1 MVGSV
6 PPRRAPAIAVDP
18 SSSGARL
25 RHARELRR
33 ATTSGGNARLRR
45 MSLASVRGPGGITR
59 LVGRSTSSRSTT
71 GPCDLATLTRRDPER
86 EIETMLRAAGR

>member
-25 RHARELRR
+25 RHARELGR
-33 ATTSGGNARLRR
+33 ATTSGGERETPPHEPGKRPWAWWHNEARRPQYLEQ
-45 MSLASVRGPGGITR
+45 SCFHAKQK
-59 LVGRSTSSRSTT
+59 SRS
-71 GPCDLATLTRRDPER
+71 G
-86 EIETMLRAAGR
+86 

>member
-25 RHARELRR
+25 RHARELRKGHHER
-33 ATTSGGNARLRR
+33 RERETPPHEPGKRPWAWWHNEARRPQYLEH
-45 MSLASVRGPGGITR
+45 SCFLAKQK
-59 LVGRSTSSRSTT
+59 SRS
-71 GPCDLATLTRRDPER
+71 G
-86 EIETMLRAAGR
+86 

>member
-25 RHARELRR
+25 RHARELQR

-59 LVGRSTSSRSTT
+59 LVGRSTSSTPAFRRSKS
-71 GPCDLATLTRRDPER
+71 LDPAEL
-86 EIETMLRAAGR
+86 EPASSFA